1 MSFSNLVPILQ
12 GSIGPVILISG
23 VGLLLLS
30 MTNRIGRVVDR
41 SRQLAEQ
48 MRKSQEPVERRRLSA
63 ELDIVY
69 SRARLLRTAVTLA
82 TVSVLCAALLVI
94 SLFVT
99 AIVHVEPGFLGAAFF
114 IACMVSLILSLIYFL
129 KDINLSLAALKLT
142 IQSVRQEAGK

>member
-1 MSFSNLVPILQ
+1 MSFSNLFPILQ

>member
-1 MSFSNLVPILQ
+1 MVF
-12 GSIGPVILISG
+12 GCFISG